1 VRERLAPI
9 YARLAPGLENCS
21 IVLGSP
27 RARVEE
33 TLTGIAATACF
44 GMPETRSFAWSQ
56 THDTSGWL
64 DHLST
69 HSDHQALPP
78 AQRERLLAAVGDAID
93 ALGGSF
99 AMSYEAVLVSAR
111 RG

>member
-1 VRERLAPI
+1 MRERLAPI
-9 YARLAPGLENCS
+9 YARLAPGLENFS
-21 IVLGSP
+21 IVLGSH
-27 RARVEE
+27 RTRVEE
-33 TLTGIAATACF
+33 TRTGIAATGRF
-44 GMPETRSFAWSQ
+44 GSPETRSFAWSQ
-56 THDTSGWL
+56 THETSGWL

-99 AMSYEAVLVSAR
+99 AMSYEAVLVSAPI
-111 RG
+111 G